1 MEDRIP
7 VGVSKTLALN
17 DVGCDRIAIF
27 GYFRKNCLCDVKYR
41 INEYRYVTIFDSKE
55 KGNNRTTS
63 TLSRVVQSVN
73 LTRVGAYE
81 AEQGKEKER

>member
-1 MEDRIP
+1 MM
-7 VGVSKTLALN
+7 L
-17 DVGCDRIAIF
+17 DVTESRSF

-41 INEYRYVTIFDSKE
+41 INEYRYVTVFDSKE

>member
-55 KGNNRTTS
+55 KGNNRTT
-63 TLSRVVQSVN
+63 LVVQSVN
-73 LTRVGAYE
+73 LTSVGAYE